1 VVGAAAVAVAKV
13 AAATRAVRVFVIR
26 VSLSFV
32 SWRMRSIVPGVFEF
46 ANAVV
51 DGPIHQ

>member
-13 AAATRAVRVFVIR
+13 AAAIRAVRVFVIR
-26 VSLSFV
+26 VSLSF